1 MAGITSYPL
10 TPGTGFAGQIAD
22 ECPVRYIRS
31 ARNKEAVALP
41 FGLAF
46 KRGAADG
53 EVLLPTAGTDK
64 IVGIGVHRHDVNT
77 IGSSAWAATAG
88 IPVDDRFDLLS
99 EGVVYVVVEE
109 AVVENDPC
117 FVRYATG
124 SGGSQ
129 KGAFRKSADTATA
142 VQVKGARFLAS
153 GALGAIVPVQFSA
166 LTAIT
171 T

>member
-22 ECPVRYIRS
+22 EAPRYVRS
-31 ARNKEAVALP
+31 AVNKEAAAIP

-77 IGSSAWAATAG
+77 IGSTGWAADAG
-88 IPVDDRFDLLS
+88 IPAGDRFDLLS
-99 EGVVYVVVEE
+99 EGVVYVKVEE
-109 AVVENDPC
+109 AVVENDQAY
-117 FVRYATG
+117 VRFAAG
-124 SGGSQ
+124 AGGTQ

-142 VQVKGARFLAS
+142 VAVKGARYLAS
-153 GALGAIVPVQFSA
+153 GALDSIVPVQFSA